1 MLGNEMSEVE
11 ALLSVDAGRVPPGA
25 VAFFPRDPEVVQ
37 RRICTFFA
45 LVSLAAGVGLALG
58 THSRVGVAL
67 LALVGVAFAVG
78 ALPTRPDVEEAPT
91 KRPTLLLTV
100 EGLIVRDDCGLR
112 TWSFDDLADVR
123 PYMHLRTLG
132 LLVVRKDGKRDFI
145 DTMAF
150 ERGDRVPELIG
161 RRLKP
166 REA

>member
-1 MLGNEMSEVE
+1 M
-11 ALLSVDAGRVPPGA
+11 
-25 VAFFPRDPEVVQ
+25 
-37 RRICTFFA
+37 
-45 LVSLAAGVGLALG
+45 
-58 THSRVGVAL
+58 AL

>member
-11 ALLSVDAGRVPPGA
+11 ALLNVDAGRVPPGA
-25 VAFFPRDPEVVQ
+25 IAFFPRDPEAFQ
-37 RRICTFFA
+37 RKVCTFFA
-45 LVSLAAGVGLALG
+45 LVALAGGIALAVG
-58 THSRVGVAL
+58 THSRAGVAL

-78 ALPTRPDVEEAPT
+78 ALPTRPDVDEPPS
-91 KRPTLLLTV
+91 KRPTLLLTI
-100 EGLIVRDDCGLR
+100 EGLIVRDDQGLR
-112 TWSFDDLADVR
+112 YWSFEDLADVR

-132 LLVVRKDGKRDFI
+132 LLVVGKDGKRDFI

>member
-11 ALLSVDAGRVPPGA
+11 ALLNVDAGRVPPGA
-25 VAFFPRDPEVVQ
+25 IAFFPRDPEALQ
-37 RRICTFFA
+37 RRVCTFFA
-45 LVSLAAGVGLALG
+45 IVALAAGVGLALG
-58 THSRVGVAL
+58 THSRAGVAL

-78 ALPTRPDVEEAPT
+78 ALPTRPDVDEQPT
-91 KRPTLLLTV
+91 KRPTLLLTA